1 MNNQKAVAVLLA
13 ECKQVLDQLLLEAP
27 DVSEEDKTQD
37 QRCRALLP
45 SELRILIQEAK
56 EMKWPFVPEKWQ
68 YKQAMGPEDKT
79 NLHDVIGA
87 GLQQLQAALRAS
99 IVAQDCAVASAIVFL
114 MDRFLY
120 GLDVSGK
127 LLQVAKGLHK
137 LQPAT
142 PIAPQVVIRQA
153 RISVNS
159 GKLLKAEYIL
169 SSLISNNGA
178 TGTWQY
184 RKESDKILVQSVCIQ
199 IRGQILQKLGMW
211 YEAAELIWASI
222 AGYLTLPQPDKKGIS
237 TSLGI
242 LADIFVSMSKNDY
255 ERFKNNPRINLGL
268 LKEFDHQLLSAAEAC
283 KLAAAFSAYTP
294 LFVLTAVN
302 IRGTCLLSFA
312 SSSDC
317 PAGMKNAYLCAA
329 KEAFEIG
336 LLSKKHDEPVT
347 GKQEL
352 HSFIKAALGLT
363 IVHRRLHGETV
374 AVCAAN
380 ELCLTAMGKLYFF
393 GTSSRS
399 QDREALSWEIMTAI
413 SQVKDLFHVQS
424 FSNLDDRSYVPESFK
439 SRLDKPI
446 LHGQVDFQKILE
458 AYSQHHISVCEV
470 FESSCGSKKDQQK
483 GTKTGVCVT
492 ALKTETKSM
501 DTMSM
506 TQDNPCSQES
516 RGMNSSIMAEEGRE
530 RLRRAERRNWTH
542 SDAFRVSLDQGMETE
557 TEPPDRSNGRRDV
570 LNKSQSDSQSS
581 SSWSKFSGL
590 SSSTSWEEVNYQVE
604 DKSVRQECSKE
615 DHLVDTQ
622 CSTALS
628 EELENGKD
636 RKPMHLLSPQSPD
649 LSLQVTKVDHL
660 EASQSQLHTPM
671 PLTTTTNTC
680 NTTNTCLAS
689 SPGLLEAGQNSIP
702 EVRPEGP
709 GSSSAH
715 CRPSSTSVSC
725 LSLGNGRCKYLT
737 RYPSVQEEEEAFEK
751 IDVFPKPNGDFR
763 NWHREEKGKELTARF
778 KGSLFTENPSW
789 IDPEEER
796 AECTED
802 GSLGFRAVMG
812 SAQGNQC
819 RLVSGSFSPH
829 CPAQNLDS
837 GKNGGSVEDQKID
850 PDATTEDE
858 EGQLLASTGVCSI
871 GEHGLCRP
879 FMMRQFSAPRPDTLK
894 SCLSGNASF
903 PGISEDCTTTEEGKE
918 AVIPLNC
925 SQNSSSAPFWWLKSP
940 AFSSGSSEGDNSW
953 SFLKSSRSS
962 SVSVPGITKEETL
975 EARTLQSDDFEKL
988 LAGVR
993 QDWLLWRLEDTG
1005 VFKPCQLQRA
1015 HNALLLKYSKK
1026 SELWTAQE
1034 TAVYL
1039 GDYLNVKKK
1048 GKQRNAFWVH
1058 YLHQE
1063 ETLGRYVGKEYKE
1076 QKELWHHFIDVER
1089 QMTAQHYVT
1098 EFNKR
1103 LYEQKIPT
1111 QIFYIP
1117 SAVLL
1122 LLEDKTIKGCIT
1134 VEPYI
1139 LGDFVKLSNNTKVVK
1154 REYKA
1159 TDYGLA
1165 YGHFSYEFSNHRDV
1179 VVDLQGWVTGNGK
1192 GLIYLT
1198 DPQIHSVD
1206 QKDVTTNFG
1215 KKGIFYFFKNQHE
1228 KCNEI
1233 CHRLSL
1239 TRPAIEKHGKP

>member
-159 GKLLKAEYIL
+159 G
-169 SSLISNNGA
+169 
-178 TGTWQY
+178 
-184 RKESDKILVQSVCIQ
+184 
-199 IRGQILQKLGMW
+199 MW

-312 SSSDC
+312 SSHDC

-329 KEAFEIG
+329 QEAFEIG
-336 LLSKKHDEPVT
+336 LLSKKHGEPVT

-393 GTSSRS
+393 GTSFRS
-399 QDREALSWEIMTAI
+399 QDREALSREIMTAI

-439 SRLDKPI
+439 SRLNKPI
-446 LHGQVDFQKILE
+446 LRGQVDFQKILE
-458 AYSQHHISVCEV
+458 AYSQHHTSVCEV

-483 GTKTGVCVT
+483 DTKTGVCVT

-506 TQDNPCSQES
+506 TQDNPCTQES

-557 TEPPDRSNGRRDV
+557 TEPPDQSNGRRDV

-590 SSSTSWEEVNYQVE
+590 SSSTSWEEVNYHVE
-604 DKSVRQECSKE
+604 EKSVRQECSKE

-628 EELENGKD
+628 EELQDDKD
-636 RKPMHLLSPQSPD
+636 RRPMHLLSPPSPG
-649 LSLQVTKVDHL
+649 LSLQGTKVDHL

-671 PLTTTTNTC
+671 PLTTPTNTC

-689 SPGLLEAGQNSIP
+689 SPGLLEGGQNSIP

-737 RYPSVQEEEEAFEK
+737 RYPSIQEEEAFEK
-751 IDVFPKPNGDFR
+751 IDVFPKPIGDFR

-778 KGSLFTENPSW
+778 KDSLFTENPSW
-789 IDPEEER
+789 VDPEGET
-796 AECTED
+796 AEHTED
-802 GSLGFRAVMG
+802 GSLGFQAVMG

-819 RLVSGSFSPH
+819 RLVSNSFSPH
-829 CPAQNLDS
+829 WPAQNLDS

-879 FMMRQFSAPRPDTLK
+879 FMVRQFSAPRPDTFK

-993 QDWLLWRLEDTG
+993 WDWLLQRLENTG

-1063 ETLGRYVGKEYKE
+1063 ETLGSPLFLF
-1076 QKELWHHFIDVER
+1076 Q
-1089 QMTAQHYVT
+1089 T
-1098 EFNKR
+1098 N
-1103 LYEQKIPT
+1103 
-1111 QIFYIP
+1111 IFF
-1117 SAVLL
+1117 S
-1122 LLEDKTIKGCIT
+1122 
-1134 VEPYI
+1134 
-1139 LGDFVKLSNNTKVVK
+1139 LS
-1154 REYKA
+1154 
-1159 TDYGLA
+1159 
-1165 YGHFSYEFSNHRDV
+1165 
-1179 VVDLQGWVTGNGK
+1179 GWVTGNGK

-1239 TRPAIEKHGKP
+1239 TRPAIEKHSKP